1 MPVAFHPLSR
11 RRGISIRWAA
21 FLKLPMSTKPKT
33 SAEDQAIRLQQKFF
47 ELQNSGKLPFPEPA
61 SEQIEQLRKYMALL
75 LDWNQ
80 RINLI
85 SPNDEERIAERH
97 ILESL
102 AVLSAWSFPQNV
114 SVLDLGSGGGFP
126 GVPLK
131 IMRPD
136 LAMTLLES
144 RQKKTLFLKAAVQEL
159 KLSNC
164 RVVNARAEELTEE
177 RFTIVIA
184 RAVADLKTLWE
195 WSRPLLVEDG
205 MLLAMKG
212 GELDNELQT
221 LKKFDSK
228 VAYQLLRY
236 PDEWNIDISRCCAA
250 VSYPYRF

>member
-1 MPVAFHPLSR
+1 MT
-11 RRGISIRWAA
+11 
-21 FLKLPMSTKPKT
+21 TKNKSCT
-33 SAEDQAIRLQQKFF
+33 EDQAARLQQKFA
-47 ELQNSGKLPFPEPA
+47 ELQSWGKLPFPEPTP
-61 SEQIEQLRKYMALL
+61 EQIQQLRKYIALL

-102 AVLSAWSFPQNV
+102 AVLSAWPFPQNAA
-114 SVLDLGSGGGFP
+114 VLDLGSGGGFP
-126 GVPLK
+126 GIPLK
-131 IMRPD
+131 ILRPD

-144 RQKKTLFLKAAVQEL
+144 RQKKTLFLNAAVHEL

-164 RVVNARAEELTEE
+164 RVVNARAEELTKE
-177 RFTIVIA
+177 RFSIVLA

-195 WSRPLLVEDG
+195 WSRPLLVEG
-205 MLLAMKG
+205 GVLLAMKG

-236 PDEWNIDISRCCAA
+236 PDEWKIDTSRCFAA
-250 VSYPYRF
+250 VSYLYHF

>member
-1 MPVAFHPLSR
+1 MTKSAPPEAQVARLR
-11 RRGISIRWAA
+11 Q
-21 FLKLPMSTKPKT
+21 KL
-33 SAEDQAIRLQQKFF
+33 F
-47 ELQNSGKLPFPEPA
+47 ELQNSGQLPFPESAP
-61 SEQIEQLRKYMALL
+61 EQMAQLEKYIALL

-102 AVLSAWSFPQNV
+102 AVFSAWSFPQNA

-144 RQKKTLFLKAAVQEL
+144 RQKKAFFLNTAIREL
-159 KLSNC
+159 KFENC
-164 RVVNARAEELTEE
+164 RVVNARAEELSGKKYS
-177 RFTIVIA
+177 IVIA

-195 WSRPLLVEDG
+195 WSRPLLISG
-205 MLLAMKG
+205 GALLAMKG
-212 GELDNELQT
+212 GELDDELQK
-221 LKKFDSK
+221 LKKFDTR
-228 VAYQLLRY
+228 VDYRVLNYRE
-236 PDEWNIDISRCCAA
+236 EWEVELSRSLVV
-250 VSYPYRF
+250 VSSGQN